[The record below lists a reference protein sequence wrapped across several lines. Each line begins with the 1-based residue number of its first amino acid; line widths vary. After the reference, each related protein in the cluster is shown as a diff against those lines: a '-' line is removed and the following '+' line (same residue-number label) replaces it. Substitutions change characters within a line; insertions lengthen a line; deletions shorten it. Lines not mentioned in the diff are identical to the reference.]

1 MRGSP
6 ALKKEKKTF
15 SLSRDAVNYLEDA
28 QQETRK
34 SASQILEELIV
45 EKKLQAERARIST
58 AITNYY
64 DSLTDAELQT
74 DNAWGQFGESQMR
87 ED

>member
-58 AITNYY
+58 TTILSPMRSYRPITPGV
-64 DSLTDAELQT
+64 SS
-74 DNAWGQFGESQMR
+74 GSR
-87 ED
+87 K